1 MSSTYEYFEKTYR
14 PELKAVGTHF
24 FCQSCLIHKPVDDRS
39 LNERYCQWC
48 FDFQAEEMR
57 LAKEGGRKKADWW
70 PVMPETPPDR
80 RQKAPI
86 AEKAVTKLPQVVLD
100 TSANGGEVLSQGGRP
115 RKDIPMERIK
125 DMVAQGAG
133 ITEIMRELKSQ
144 DISVSRRTIFRLLA
158 AEQKVMMV

>member
-1 MSSTYEYFEKTYR
+1 MPSSTYFDELYR
-14 PELKAVGTHF
+14 PELAKAGTHF
-24 FCQSCLIHKPVDDRS
+24 FCQSCLVHRPMDDKS
-39 LNERYCQWC
+39 GDSRYCQGC
-48 FDFQAEEMR
+48 YDFLAEEMR
-57 LAKEGGRKKADWW
+57 MAKEGGRKKADWW
-70 PVMPETPPDR
+70 PAMPETPPDR

-115 RKDIPMERIK
+115 RKDIPLERIK

-144 DISVSRRTIFRLLA
+144 GISVSRRTIFRLLA
-158 AEQKVMMV
+158 GQKVLV